1 MQVARIRT
9 AIRTKGASIWAFTLA
24 VACSLVWQTSFATNV
39 TLNLKDADISAL
51 IGTVAEVTGT
61 NFIIDP
67 RVKGKVTVVSA
78 KPMESDEVYQVFLSI
93 LKVHGFAAVPSGS
106 VVKIVPDVNAKSEG
120 VPTVSDK
127 APGRGDEVVTRV
139 IEVNNV
145 SAAQLVPILRP
156 LVPQQGHMAAYPGTN
171 VLIVSDRAENIE
183 RLVEIVRR
191 MDQQSD
197 NEIEV
202 MPLQHA
208 SSAEV
213 VRIITSLNRPQ
224 GGGGGQPGGPGA
236 NTSVIA
242 DERTNSVLI
251 GGDRTER
258 LRLRMVISHL
268 DTPLQRG
275 GNTRVI
281 YLKYSKAEELVEV
294 LTGVSSSI
302 AEEQKGQQAKP
313 QGTTNIQADESAN
326 ALVITAPPDVY
337 RSLEAVIR
345 QLDIRRAQV
354 HVEGLIAEL
363 SANKSAQL
371 GIQWRGTNDLSGNG
385 AIGGTNF
392 SGTGQSSINSIA
404 ADPLQVGDGL
414 SVGYFEGT
422 TTILGTEI
430 LNLGVLIQALA
441 ADSSSNIL
449 STPNLVT
456 LDNQEAEIVVAQ
468 NVPFVTGSFT
478 NTGANEGA
486 SNPFQTIQRQDV
498 GLTLKV
504 KPQINEGDAIQLEI
518 EQEISNVS
526 NRPVPGASD
535 IVTQKRSL
543 KTTVLVEDRQMIV
556 LGGLLDEDLSESI
569 QKVPLLGDLPL
580 LGNLFRSRST
590 DKTKT
595 NLMIFLQPTILRDA
609 AYYSQTSSGKY
620 NYMRA
625 RQLEL
630 QKSGVNLLP
639 DAESPVLPEYPT
651 LPPSSAPEVKR
662 LLEESQPPAEEEA
675 TELPPM
681 PPMPPGA
688 AEETP

>member
-1 MQVARIRT
+1 MQVARNRT
-9 AIRTKGASIWAFTLA
+9 AVRTAGASLA
-24 VACSLVWQTSFATNV
+24 LALVLAWQSVFAASV
-39 TLNLKDADISAL
+39 TLNLKDADINAL

-61 NFIIDP
+61 NFIVDP
-67 RVKGKVTVVSA
+67 RVKGKVTVVSS

-120 VPTVSDK
+120 VPTVTDK
-127 APGRGDEVVTRV
+127 SPGRGDEVVTRV

-171 VLIVSDRAENIE
+171 VLIISDRADNIE

-208 SSAEV
+208 SAGEV
-213 VRIITSLNRPQ
+213 VRIITALNRPQ
-224 GGGGGQPGGPGA
+224 AGQPAGVAGGGP
-236 NTSVIA
+236 TVLA

-251 GGDRTER
+251 GGDKADR

-268 DTPLQRG
+268 DTPLDRG

-281 YLKYSKAEELVEV
+281 YLKYAKADEMVEV
-294 LTGVSSSI
+294 LTGVSTSI

-313 QGTTNIQADESAN
+313 QGAVSIQADEASN
-326 ALVITAPPDVY
+326 ALVITAPPDVV
-337 RSLEAVIR
+337 RSLESVIR

-354 HVEGLIAEL
+354 HVEAVIAEL
-363 SANKSAQL
+363 SAEKGAQL
-371 GIQWRGTNDLSGNG
+371 GIQWRGTNELTGNG
-385 AIGGTNF
+385 AIGGTTF
-392 SGTGQSSINSIA
+392 SGAGAPGIGSVATNPLA
-404 ADPLQVGDGL
+404 AGDGL
-414 SVGYFEGT
+414 SLGYFEGT
-422 TTILGTEI
+422 STILGTEI

-441 ADSSSNIL
+441 SDSATNIL

-478 NTGANEGA
+478 NTGANEG
-486 SNPFQTIQRQDV
+486 STNPFQTIQRQDV

-526 NRPVPGASD
+526 NRPVPGATD
-535 IVTQKRSL
+535 IVTNKRSI

-556 LGGLLDEDLSESI
+556 LGGLLDEDLTENI

-580 LGNLFRSRST
+580 LGNLFKSRST
-590 DKTKT
+590 TKTKR
-595 NLMIFLQPTILRDA
+595 NLMVFLQPSILRDA
-609 AYYSQTSSGKY
+609 AYLTNTSSAKY

-625 RQLEL
+625 RQMEL
-630 QKSGVNLLP
+630 RDQGVNLLP
-639 DAESPVLPEYPT
+639 NTHAPVLPEYPT
-651 LPPSSAPEVKR
+651 PPMAEPA
-662 LLEESQPPAEEEA
+662 PAETKPFQESPMGEA
-675 TELPPM
+675 GDG
-681 PPMPPGA
+681 PGA
-688 AEETP
+688 TSGDTPAEPATGSHIAP